1 MASPLPFYISP
12 CYNLVSWAI
21 TAMKLIL
28 LRSLTS
34 YFLIRWILQH
44 SYLTLLT
51 MPSLLKLT
59 PPSSAFNSLDFF
71 AIFSAAYM
79 LVFIRVFALDP
90 LALCCLGWQFVHFH
104 GLPGTGTLMPPEL
117 YLQRLK
123 FSFLPAPNLQLASMY
138 LNFFIMEAFKHKKS
152 RDGNIMNLMSH
163 LVPIIHAWQ
172 CFSSH
177 LHTF

>member
-1 MASPLPFYISP
+1 
-12 CYNLVSWAI
+12 
-21 TAMKLIL
+21 
-28 LRSLTS
+28 
-34 YFLIRWILQH
+34 
-44 SYLTLLT
+44 

-104 GLPGTGTLMPPEL
+104 GLPGTGTLIPPEL

-177 LHTF
+177 LHTFWSKYRHHIFSSANVSLYFFKIQESFKINYNIYCI